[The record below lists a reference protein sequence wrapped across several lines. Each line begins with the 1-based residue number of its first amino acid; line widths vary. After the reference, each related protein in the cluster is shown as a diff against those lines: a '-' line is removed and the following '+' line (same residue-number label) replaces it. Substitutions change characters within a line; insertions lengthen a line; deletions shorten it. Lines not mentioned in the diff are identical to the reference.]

1 MDSWRLLE
9 IAVLS
14 LIIDTQLDT
23 VCGTLWS
30 EWWTYSGVSGAE
42 YWGKANKAW
51 IICSKGKYQSPINID
66 PKSLVHDPNLKRLN
80 VSQNKIKGILLNTGR
95 DLKLVVKDTDEKP
108 FIFTG
113 GPLSYE
119 YTLFEIKIHFGD
131 NNTRGS
137 EHSIGG
143 KMFPLEIQLYGFN
156 AEIHKNST
164 QALNSPNGIAAIS
177 ILALVSEEDN
187 INFDA
192 LIQPIDKVHF
202 KGSSIAI
209 DGFSVNAILP
219 PLDYFVTYEGSL
231 TQPGCM
237 ETVTWIILNKPL
249 HISFSQ
255 LRSLRILNT
264 SNGSQHPLSTNNF
277 RSITSGHGRLIR
289 TNIKSKVKDDD
300 CYTMKL
306 TSYEVNKQ
314 FKQDSPK

>member
-14 LIIDTQLDT
+14 LIIDSQLDT
-23 VCGTLWS
+23 VYGTLWS

-95 DLKLVVKDTDEKP
+95 DLKVVVKTQMR
-108 FIFTG
+108 
-113 GPLSYE
+113 S
-119 YTLFEIKIHFGD
+119 
-131 NNTRGS
+131 
-137 EHSIGG
+137 HSS
-143 KMFPLEIQLYGFN
+143 LQIQLYGYN

-177 ILALVSEEDN
+177 ILALLSEEDN

-192 LIQPIDKVHF
+192 LIQSIDKVHF

-255 LRSLRILNT
+255 LLSLRILNT

-314 FKQDSPK
+314 FKQGSPK